1 MLRKCRKPILTF
13 LIPSSCAVAGHAV
26 AGHAVA
32 SCAVA
37 GHAVASCAVA
47 GRVVGLRNVVARFG
61 RAVGSCIGRF
71 DDCVVRDAIAVYP
84 ADLA

>member
-26 AGHAVA
+26 AG
-32 SCAVA
+32 
-37 GHAVASCAVA
+37 
-47 GRVVGLRNVVARFG
+47 RVVGLRNVVARFD

-71 DDCVVRDAIAVYP
+71 DDCVLHDAIAVYLV
-84 ADLA
+84 DLA

>member
-37 GHAVASCAVA
+37 G
-47 GRVVGLRNVVARFG
+47 RVVGLRNVVARFG
-61 RAVGSCIGRF
+61 RAVGSCIGQF
-71 DDCVVRDAIAVYP
+71 DDCVLRDAIAVYP

>member
-32 SCAVA
+32 

-47 GRVVGLRNVVARFG
+47 GRVVGLRNVVARFD

>member
-13 LIPSSCAVAGHAV
+13 LIPSSCAVAGH
-26 AGHAVA
+26 
-32 SCAVA
+32 AVA

-71 DDCVVRDAIAVYP
+71 DDCVLHDAIAVYP

>member
-13 LIPSSCAVAGHAV
+13 LIPSSCAVVGH
-26 AGHAVA
+26 
-32 SCAVA
+32 AVA

-71 DDCVVRDAIAVYP
+71 DDCVLRDAIAVYP

>member
-32 SCAVA
+32 
-37 GHAVASCAVA
+37 GHAVA

-71 DDCVVRDAIAVYP
+71 DDCVLRDAIAVYP

>member
-1 MLRKCRKPILTF
+1 MSRKCRKPISTF
-13 LIPSSCAVAGHAV
+13 LIPY
-26 AGHAVA
+26 

-71 DDCVVRDAIAVYP
+71 DDCVLHDAIAVYP

>member
-37 GHAVASCAVA
+37 G
-47 GRVVGLRNVVARFG
+47 RVVGLRNVVARFD
-61 RAVGSCIGRF
+61 RAVGSCLGRF
-71 DDCVVRDAIAVYP
+71 DDCVLRDAIAVYP

>member
-37 GHAVASCAVA
+37 G
-47 GRVVGLRNVVARFG
+47 RVVGLRNVVARFD

>member
-1 MLRKCRKPILTF
+1 MLRKCRKTILTF
-13 LIPSSCAVAGHAV
+13 MIQY
-26 AGHAVA
+26 

-71 DDCVVRDAIAVYP
+71 DDCVLHDAIAVYP

>member
-13 LIPSSCAVAGHAV
+13 LIPSSCAVAGH
-26 AGHAVA
+26 
-32 SCAVA
+32 AVA

-71 DDCVVRDAIAVYP
+71 DDCVLYDAIAVYP

>member
-13 LIPSSCAVAGHAV
+13 LIPSSCAVAGH
-26 AGHAVA
+26 
-32 SCAVA
+32 AVA

>member
-32 SCAVA
+32 DHAVA
-37 GHAVASCAVA
+37 GHAVA

>member
-37 GHAVASCAVA
+37 G
-47 GRVVGLRNVVARFG
+47 RVVGLRNVVARFG
-61 RAVGSCIGRF
+61 HAVGSCIGRF

>member
-26 AGHAVA
+26 V
-32 SCAVA
+32 

-71 DDCVVRDAIAVYP
+71 DDCVLRDAIAVYP

>member
-13 LIPSSCAVAGHAV
+13 LIPS
-26 AGHAVA
+26 

-71 DDCVVRDAIAVYP
+71 DDCVLHDAIAVYLV
-84 ADLA
+84 DLA

>member
-32 SCAVA
+32 
-37 GHAVASCAVA
+37 GHAVA

>member
-13 LIPSSCAVAGHAV
+13 LIPSSCAVAGH
-26 AGHAVA
+26 
-32 SCAVA
+32 AVA

-71 DDCVVRDAIAVYP
+71 DDCVLRDAIAVYP